1 METNSPKHIMFENN
15 KMKVNLAV
23 QTLSSSVADAIE
35 YLQEL
40 EHPSFKDASGTV
52 KFIRIVDRF
61 FDLFNSRNP
70 KGKGFKAPLRHTN
83 KNLWV
88 HIIDHTITYLS
99 SLKDVNGLPL
109 LRHRRNTFV
118 KGMIT
123 TAKSVEKLA
132 LELLFRETNPYKYIL
147 TYKISQDHV
156 ELLNSSI
163 RGRNG
168 RNNNPNVMQ
177 FKSAMKRVLLRAS
190 LTASRYANCLSFDPD
205 TSPPIF
211 SLKYTKNRSA
221 LVQEDA
227 GDSVD
232 LDLSLLDNPLVMSE
246 PLMGTLAYIGGCLVR
261 SLSKEI
267 DCQTCCAALL
277 TKDKRMHHLSLI
289 ALKDNGGLVYPSD
302 DIVRIVKVCEKY
314 FKVYVRGH
322 GAKGINASRNLM
334 GKLQLGIITELSQT
348 RPDSILF
355 KDLLQHDVDTHV
367 ATEDLHSTQIMKEVV
382 SKFLK
387 MRLLRYGQEFTQ
399 KMIMQKKGFGKRQ
412 RLNKLTLFDGL

>member
-1 METNSPKHIMFENN
+1 M
-15 KMKVNLAV
+15 
-23 QTLSSSVADAIE
+23 
-35 YLQEL
+35 
-40 EHPSFKDASGTV
+40 
-52 KFIRIVDRF
+52 
-61 FDLFNSRNP
+61 
-70 KGKGFKAPLRHTN
+70 
-83 KNLWV
+83 
-88 HIIDHTITYLS
+88 
-99 SLKDVNGLPL
+99 
-109 LRHRRNTFV
+109 
-118 KGMIT
+118 
-123 TAKSVEKLA
+123 
-132 LELLFRETNPYKYIL
+132 
-147 TYKISQDHV
+147 

-190 LTASRYANCLSFDPD
+190 LTASRYANCLSFDP
-205 TSPPIF
+205 IL
-211 SLKYTKNRSA
+211 SLKHNKNRSA

-348 RPDSILF
+348 RPDSIR
-355 KDLLQHDVDTHV
+355 V
-367 ATEDLHSTQIMKEVV
+367 
-382 SKFLK
+382 
-387 MRLLRYGQEFTQ
+387 
-399 KMIMQKKGFGKRQ
+399 
-412 RLNKLTLFDGL
+412 